1 MIQRENEN
9 IEFKKSTSELKEAVI
24 SLSSMLNKSGHGI
37 VYFGVKNDGTVCGQE
52 VGDYTT
58 TRIVEEI
65 RHNIVPS
72 VSPKVEVLD
81 EGGKSVIAVEVI
93 GEDTPYCAYGRYYKR
108 SDDQDNQMTQL
119 ELQHYFQ
126 NKHFTYSDWE
136 EKLTPYGEE
145 AVDEELLIRYID
157 EANEVN
163 RLDYRY
169 ESIAVTMTKLGLMKD
184 GKLNNAGFYLF
195 SNKRPLLV
203 KMARYTTDEMLSFID
218 NRQFSGNIFECINQS
233 LNYILSAINI
243 NAVIE
248 GLQRVEKPEI
258 PIAALRETVINS
270 FVHMRVV
277 DGEYNEITISPSY
290 VRIYNPGMIAFN
302 ESPEAFAA
310 GRIGSKLRNPLI
322 AMTLYRNKTIEA
334 FGTGFRRIYSVC
346 NRERVEWTYRTEG
359 LGVAFIF
366 KRGETSI
373 LRDSDK
379 NEPDK
384 DVRRPEEGLS
394 DTEKLVLNA
403 IRNKEKLER
412 ICDASEE
419 LHKSAAT
426 IQRAIAGLVAKG
438 LVEREGSKKDGFW
451 RIRETS

>member
-1 MIQRENEN
+1 MIQRESEN

-37 VYFGVKNDGTVCGQE
+37 VYFGVRNDGTVCGQE
-52 VGDYTT
+52 VGNYTT

-72 VSPKVEVLD
+72 VSPKVDVLD
-81 EGGKSVIAVEVI
+81 KDGKSVIAVEVI
-93 GEDTPYCAYGRYYKR
+93 GEDSPYCAYGRYYRR
-108 SDDQDNQMTQL
+108 SDDQDNQMTPL

-126 NKHFTYSDWE
+126 NRHFTYSDWE

-145 AVDEELLIRYID
+145 DVDEELLIRYVD

-169 ESIAVTMTKLGLMKD
+169 ESVVMTMTKLGLMKD

-195 SNKRPLLV
+195 SKKRPLLV

-218 NRQFSGNIFECINQS
+218 NRQFCGNIFECINQS

-243 NAVIE
+243 NAVID

-302 ESPEAFAA
+302 ESPEAFAE

-346 NRERVEWTYRTEG
+346 SRERVEWTYRTEG

-366 KRGETSI
+366 KRGETSL
-373 LRDSDK
+373 LRNPRK
-379 NEPDK
+379 NESDGDTGK
-384 DVRRPEEGLS
+384 KEENLT
-394 DTEKLVLNA
+394 DTEKLVFKH
-403 IRNKEKLER
+403 IKEKVKLER

-419 LHKSAAT
+419 LSKSSAT
-426 IQRAIAGLVAKG
+426 IQRAIAALVAKG
-438 LVEREGSKKDGFW
+438 LIVREGSKKDGFW
-451 RIRETS
+451 RLA